1 VKSTKR
7 SVGGMHAQ
15 VDQEGCGG
23 VCECE
28 AEIWDVRGLSEGK
41 AIEEVG
47 ASCKNACCGA
57 VGIPGGGGS
66 V

>member
-1 VKSTKR
+1 MRSTKR

-15 VDQEGCGG
+15 VDQEGCGEL
-23 VCECE
+23 CECE
-28 AEIWDVRGLSEGK
+28 AEIWDERGLGEGK

-47 ASCKNACCGA
+47 APSKNAGCVA